1 MRKILLLFLITAFY
15 TSAFSQI
22 KEFTLIVKDI
32 DTDEPVEEVTI
43 TALKTRQGFLTNGDG
58 VAKVSLSRNSDLE
71 LTHSSYKSLIVRYN
85 TLQKEN
91 VVYMESNLRLLEEVV
106 LTQNHPQDILKGL
119 VENSLNHVTVPANLK
134 VYLRE
139 FYKKNDNYVY
149 FNDGLVNF
157 QVLGS
162 PKNIKTDILIEQ
174 NRSVGLLDG
183 DIDADILGYNL
194 NNIMENYYQFKYLNE
209 VLSKKALKE
218 YDFQVK
224 TYPQNEDYLA
234 IKISPYEEAKGVLS
248 NFYIIY
254 DSSKKLIVEINSTV
268 PSSRMIYMEESFFS
282 RSNIYMLEYKN
293 TFRIEGNL
301 YYLTN
306 SKEVIGFEKKYKG
319 EKRKIEVKNYMV
331 VTNFD
336 TKLFGYSKEN
346 IFTDKSLINRRSTVF
361 TPYWEFESG
370 LVPTVEE
377 KKIITLLGSDE

>member
-1 MRKILLLFLITAFY
+1 M
-15 TSAFSQI
+15 
-22 KEFTLIVKDI
+22 
-32 DTDEPVEEVTI
+32 
-43 TALKTRQGFLTNGDG
+43 
-58 VAKVSLSRNSDLE
+58 
-71 LTHSSYKSLIVRYN
+71 
-85 TLQKEN
+85 
-91 VVYMESNLRLLEEVV
+91 
-106 LTQNHPQDILKGL
+106 
-119 VENSLNHVTVPANLK
+119 ENSAKHVTVPANLK

-139 FYKKNDNYVY
+139 FYKKDDAYVF

-157 QVLGS
+157 QLLGS

-174 NRSVGLLDG
+174 NRSVGFFDNDL
-183 DIDADILGYNL
+183 DIDVLGYNL

-209 VLSKKALKE
+209 VLSKRALKE

-234 IKISPYEEAKGVLS
+234 IKISPYEEVKGVLS

-254 DSSKKLIVEINSTV
+254 DSKKKLIVEINSTI
-268 PSSRMIYMEESFFS
+268 PSSRMIYMEGSFLN

-293 TFRIEGNL
+293 TFRIDGSL

-319 EKRKIEVKNYMV
+319 EKKRIEVKNYMV

-336 TKLFGYSKEN
+336 TKLFGYSKDN
-346 IFTDKSLINRRSTVF
+346 IFTDKSLINKRSMVF

-370 LVPTVEE
+370 LTPTVEE
-377 KKIITLLGSDE
+377 KKIITMLAE

>member
-1 MRKILLLFLITAFY
+1 MRKILFLFLITAFY

-91 VVYMESNLRLLEEVV
+91 VVYIESNLRLLEEVV

-361 TPYWEFESG
+361 TSYWEFESG

>member
-1 MRKILLLFLITAFY
+1 MRKILFLFLITAFY

-268 PSSRMIYMEESFFS
+268 PSSQ
-282 RSNIYMLEYKN
+282 
-293 TFRIEGNL
+293 
-301 YYLTN
+301 
-306 SKEVIGFEKKYKG
+306 
-319 EKRKIEVKNYMV
+319 
-331 VTNFD
+331 
-336 TKLFGYSKEN
+336 
-346 IFTDKSLINRRSTVF
+346 
-361 TPYWEFESG
+361 
-370 LVPTVEE
+370 
-377 KKIITLLGSDE
+377 

>member
-1 MRKILLLFLITAFY
+1 MRKILFLFLITAFY

>member
-1 MRKILLLFLITAFY
+1 MRKILFLFLITAFY

-361 TPYWEFESG
+361 TSYWEFESG